1 MLRPMLRLFGHVNL
15 FFFLQKY
22 TKIHNFVT
30 RNKISLFLLGAKSSQ
45 SRPSVCS
52 QETSLTVLPPEPD
65 LEAGGPARTSTVLE
79 AAATS
84 SSETVSA
91 EADRVTPES
100 SANPSKNGST
110 RKSGKKTAVKPEKV
124 TISRGATPRTPRTVN
139 LAATATA
146 HPLEIDNPAFSV
158 HPAEISAAESE
169 AQSAITTDNSQDRK
183 TESDPVTCKSPR

>member
-1 MLRPMLRLFGHVNL
+1 MY
-15 FFFLQKY
+15 FFRANKTNIQ
-22 TKIHNFVT
+22 HFVT
-30 RNKISLFLLGAKSSQ
+30 RYKISLFLLGAKSSQ

-52 QETSLTVLPPEPD
+52 QETSLTILPPEPD
-65 LEAGGPARTSTVLE
+65 LEAGTACRTSTVLE
-79 AAATS
+79 AAAAT

-100 SANPSKNGST
+100 SANPSKNGSI

-124 TISRGATPRTPRTVN
+124 TISRGATPRTPRTVT
-139 LAATATA
+139 LAATAAA

-169 AQSAITTDNSQDRK
+169 AESRTAITNDKSQDRK

>member
-1 MLRPMLRLFGHVNL
+1 M
-15 FFFLQKY
+15 QKY
-22 TKIHNFVT
+22 TKIHHFVT
-30 RNKISLFLLGAKSSQ
+30 RYKISLFLLGAKSSQ

-52 QETSLTVLPPEPD
+52 QETSLTILPPEAAD
-65 LEAGGPARTSTVLE
+65 LEAGGPARTSTVFE
-79 AAATS
+79 AAATT
-84 SSETVSA
+84 SSETASA

-100 SANPSKNGST
+100 SVNPPKNGST

-124 TISRGATPRTPRTVN
+124 TISRGATPRTPRTVT

-169 AQSAITTDNSQDRK
+169 AQTRTAVTIDNSQDRK
-183 TESDPVTCKSPR
+183 TESDPVTPR